1 MGDYKVERLWRDA
14 KLLEIGGGTNEAH
27 HKVML
32 PPPLPGSFPGPLY
45 LAPSSL
51 TKLPP
56 SPVQRIPHITHAAVQ
71 NMVRDIKK
79 GGGRIA

>member
-1 MGDYKVERLWRDA
+1 MGGYGYVGDYKVERLWRDA

-32 PPPLPGSFPGPLY
+32 LPPPPGSFPGSLY
-45 LAPSSL
+45 LAPSL
-51 TKLPP
+51 TCATHTP
-56 SPVQRIPHITHAAVQ
+56 HAAVQ